1 MSKKLDALVK
11 KLETTPVAII
21 HAAFDE
27 TPHTVAMIDM
37 PKTLST
43 DEMLE
48 KAFMLTNS
56 IESAWWTNK
65 GVTKMFNGKS
75 CRSTSV
81 GDMVLIGN
89 EKYKCEAAGWSKL
102 AWTKPAHEWNK
113 VSHHEPKVHGHGRWN

>member
-1 MSKKLDALVK
+1 MSKKLDALMK
-11 KLETTPVAII
+11 KLETTPVAVI

-56 IESAWWTNK
+56 IENAWYMNR
-65 GVTKMFNGKS
+65 GVTKMFDGKS

-89 EKYKCEAAGWSKL
+89 DKYMCEAAGWSKT
-102 AWTKPAHEWNK
+102 AWKKPLHEWSE
-113 VSHHEPKVHGHGRWN
+113 V

>member
-11 KLETTPVAII
+11 NLETIPVAVI

-27 TPHTVAMIDM
+27 TPHTVAIIDL

-65 GVTKMFNGKS
+65 DVTKMFPDKS

-89 EKYKCEAAGWSKL
+89 EKYLCEAAGWSKL
-102 AWTKPAHEWNK
+102 AWTKPAHEWSK
-113 VSHHEPKVHGHGRWN
+113 V

>member
-11 KLETTPVAII
+11 NLEPTPVAVI

-27 TPHTVAMIDM
+27 TPHTVAIINLA
-37 PKTLST
+37 KTLTT

-56 IESAWWTNK
+56 IESAWWNNK
-65 GVTKMFNGKS
+65 DVTKMFDGKS

-89 EKYKCEAAGWSKL
+89 NKYMCDPAGWSKT
-102 AWTKPAHEWNK
+102 AWKKPLHEWSE
-113 VSHHEPKVHGHGRWN
+113 V

>member
-11 KLETTPVAII
+11 NLETTPVAVI

-27 TPHTVAMIDM
+27 TPHTVAIINLA
-37 PKTLST
+37 KTLTT

-56 IESAWWTNK
+56 IEAAWWNNK
-65 GVTKMFNGKS
+65 GITKMCDGKS
-75 CRSTSV
+75 CRSTST

-89 EKYKCEAAGWSKL
+89 EKYLCEAAGWSKL
-102 AWTKPAHEWNK
+102 AWTKPLHEWSE
-113 VSHHEPKVHGHGRWN
+113 V

>member
-11 KLETTPVAII
+11 NLETIPVAVI

-27 TPHTVAMIDM
+27 TPHTVAIIDL

-65 GVTKMFNGKS
+65 DVTKMFNGKS

-81 GDMVLIGN
+81 GDMVLIGT

-113 VSHHEPKVHGHGRWN
+113 VSHSEPKVWN

>member
-11 KLETTPVAII
+11 KLETTPVEII

-27 TPHTVAMIDM
+27 TPHTVAIINLA
-37 PKTLST
+37 KTLTT

-65 GVTKMFNGKS
+65 GVTKMFDGKS

-89 EKYKCEAAGWSKL
+89 DKFMCDPDGWSKT
-102 AWTKPAHEWNK
+102 AWKKPLHEWSE
-113 VSHHEPKVHGHGRWN
+113 V

>member
-11 KLETTPVAII
+11 KLETTPVEII

-27 TPHTVAMIDM
+27 TPHTVAMIDL

-65 GVTKMFNGKS
+65 GVTKMFDGKS

-81 GDMVLIGN
+81 GDMVLIGT

-113 VSHHEPKVHGHGRWN
+113 VSHLEPKVWN